1 MISNPYF
8 LPERNMSNLAIQL
21 LSDTVGVDTIPIDVF
36 SIPDQ
41 MDYEVIFLG
50 KDFKNDNEYGFSD
63 ISSENN
69 KRIYL
74 NANFY
79 GNSFEELMQD
89 NLKRRHCRFTLAHE
103 LGHCTIPEHSNI
115 ELQNSLLNENNLH
128 AKKYSFKKEYE
139 ANVFAAELL
148 IPSTTITNIYS
159 FGKTFKDIINNLS
172 LKYDTSIMASA
183 LKAASLMND
192 SICICLQISKN
203 NGKIINFKY
212 SNAFREYGKGL
223 FITKGT
229 NPYSGS
235 IANTILK
242 GKISISSHQL
252 YRYPKDWFPNFRGSE
267 EAELH
272 EWSFD
277 MGENII
283 TFLELIDTSMY
294 SLYIN

>member
-21 LSDTVGVDTIPIDVF
+21 LSDTVGVETIPIDVF
-36 SIPDQ
+36 SIPEQ
-41 MDYEVIFLG
+41 MDYEVVFSNEN
-50 KDFKNDNEYGFSD
+50 FKNNNEYGFSD
-63 ISSENN
+63 IRSENN
-69 KRIYL
+69 KIIYL

-79 GNSFEELMQD
+79 GNSFEEVMQSD
-89 NLKRRHCRFTLAHE
+89 IKRRHCRFTLAHE

-115 ELQNSLLNENNLH
+115 ELQSALLNEKNLH
-128 AKKYSFKKEYE
+128 AKKYSFHKEYE
-139 ANVFAAELL
+139 ANVFASELL
-148 IPSTTITNIYS
+148 IPSSTITNIYS
-159 FGKTFKDIINNLS
+159 FGKTFKDIISNLS
-172 LKYDTSIMASA
+172 SKYDTSIMASS

-192 SICICLQISKN
+192 SICICLQINKGS
-203 NGKIINFKY
+203 GKIINLKY
-212 SNAFREYGKGL
+212 SNGFSEYGKGL
-223 FITKGT
+223 FIAK
-229 NPYSGS
+229 NSYPYSGS
-235 IANTILK
+235 LANGILK
-242 GKISISSHQL
+242 GKISTCNHQL
-252 YRYPKDWFPNFRGSE
+252 CSSPQDWFPNFKGSN

>member
-21 LSDTVGVDTIPIDVF
+21 LADTVGVDTIPIDVF

-41 MDYEVIFLG
+41 MDYEVIFSG

-79 GNSFEELMQD
+79 GNSFDELMQD

-115 ELQNSLLNENNLH
+115 ELQNSLLNKNNLH
-128 AKKYSFKKEYE
+128 AKKYNFKKEYE

-242 GKISISSHQL
+242 GKISLSSHQL
-252 YRYPKDWFPNFRGSE
+252 YRCPKDWFPNFRGSE

-283 TFLELIDTSMY
+283 TFLELIDTSIY

>member
-21 LSDTVGVDTIPIDVF
+21 LSDTIGVDALPIDVF

-41 MDYEVIFLG
+41 MDYEVVFSK

-63 ISSENN
+63 IRSEDN
-69 KRIYL
+69 KIIYL

-79 GNSFEELMQD
+79 GNSFEELIQD
-89 NLKRRHCRFTLAHE
+89 DLKRRHCRFTVAHE

-115 ELQNSLLNENNLH
+115 ELQKSLLNENNLH

-139 ANVFAAELL
+139 ANVFASELL

-159 FGKTFKDIINNLS
+159 FGTTFRDIIDNLS
-172 LKYDTSIMASA
+172 LKYDASIMASA

-203 NGKIINFKY
+203 TGNIINFKY

-223 FITKGT
+223 FITKNT
-229 NPYSGS
+229 KPYSGS
-235 IANTILK
+235 IASTILK
-242 GKISISSHQL
+242 GGISLSAHQL
-252 YRYPKDWFPNFRGSE
+252 YRCPKDWFPNFRGSE

-283 TFLELIDTSMY
+283 TFLELIDISMY

>member
-41 MDYEVIFLG
+41 MDYEIIFSG

-223 FITKGT
+223 FITKGI
-229 NPYSGS
+229 NPSGS

-242 GKISISSHQL
+242 GEISLSSHQL
-252 YRYPKDWFPNFRGSE
+252 YRCPQDWFPNFRGSE

-283 TFLELIDTSMY
+283 TFLELIDTSIY